1 MTRRAA
7 LEVAGDIVDS
17 LCIRLDRI
25 EALQRSIMLGTENVM
40 DQEQMFCLAD
50 LTSDECHKAQDEL
63 GTWFD
68 ALTRKGN

>member
-25 EALQRSIMLGTENVM
+25 EALQRSIMLGAENVM
-40 DQEQMFCLAD
+40 DQEQMFC
-50 LTSDECHKAQDEL
+50 CK
-63 GTWFD
+63 
-68 ALTRKGN
+68 R